1 MVVILAVVNGRGQR
15 LKLTRNNSG
24 FVYHLTV
31 TEACPSGYYEVAEV
45 RGQRKILR
53 DKPLDTQRRSKEEH
67 RET

>member
-1 MVVILAVVNGRGQR
+1 M
-15 LKLTRNNSG
+15 LTRNNSG
-24 FVYHLTV
+24 FVYRLTV